1 MALALGLLAF
11 FSVFVWVV
19 FFKFKWLEFSITWAI
34 VTFYVV
40 LHVFL
45 IFIIGLRFMTPYS
58 HDARVVQHTIQLV
71 PRLTEPTLVTKVLV
85 EQSVPVKKGT
95 PLFEFDKTI
104 YAAKVAQLEAQL
116 AAAKQNVLVLKAD
129 VEVST
134 ENVAKAESEVTFAKY
149 QQNLSTSLANQKA
162 GPQEEAQKSIAQL
175 AVAQASVKQTKAELE
190 RSKLKYDSQIDGVNT
205 SVAQVQAEL
214 DAARYFLSNTTLVAP
229 EDGMIVN
236 LQVRPGMVAGDVRVA
251 AIASFIC
258 SNDRYILCPLSQE
271 TIKYIKTGQPTE
283 IMLDMYPGQIFPGKV
298 AEIWRVNGDG
308 QYSPSGML
316 PKFVFLP
323 PDLPQVRFA
332 LKVTFDAKDQSLFP
346 IGAQGGVAVYTTGGA
361 WAALRKISIRTHSW
375 GNWLYPIP
383 F

>member
-1 MALALGLLAF
+1 MALGLGLLAF
-11 FSVFVWVV
+11 FAVFVWVV

-71 PRLTEPTLVTKVLV
+71 PRLTEPTMVTKVLV
-85 EQSVPVKKGT
+85 EQNVEVKKGT

-116 AAAKQNVLVLKAD
+116 AAAKQNVLVLAAD
-129 VEVST
+129 VQVST
-134 ENVAKAESEVTFAKY
+134 ENVAKAEAELTYAKY
-149 QQNLSTSLANQKA
+149 QQKLSTGLASQKA

-175 AVAQASVKQTKAELE
+175 EVAHASVKQANAELE

-205 SVAQVQAEL
+205 TVAQVQADLE
-214 DAARYFLSNTTLVAP
+214 AARYFLNNTTLVAP
-229 EDGMIVN
+229 EDGRVVN
-236 LQVRPGMVAGDVRVA
+236 IQVRPGTVAGDVRIG

-258 SNDRYILCPLSQE
+258 AADRYILCPLSQE
-271 TIKYIKTGQPTE
+271 TIKYVKVGQPTE

-298 AEIWRVNGDG
+298 AEIWKVNGDG
-308 QYSPSGML
+308 QYTPSGFL
-316 PKFVFLP
+316 PKFLLLP

-332 LKVTFDAKDQSLFP
+332 LKVTFDSKDQSLFP
-346 IGAQGGVAVYTTGGA
+346 IGAQGAVAVYTTGGA

-375 GNWLYPIP
+375 GNWLYPLP

>member
-1 MALALGLLAF
+1 MALGLGLLGF
-11 FSVFVWVV
+11 FSLFLWVV
-19 FFKFKWLEFSITWAI
+19 FVKFKWLEFSITWGI
-34 VTFYVV
+34 VSFYVL
-40 LHVFL
+40 LHLFL
-45 IFIIGLRFMTPYS
+45 IFVIGLRFMTPYS

-71 PRLTEPTLVTKVLV
+71 PRLTEPTMVTKVLV
-85 EQSVPVKKGT
+85 EQNVPVKKGT

-116 AAAKQNVLVLKAD
+116 AAAKQNVLVLGAD
-129 VEVST
+129 VNVSQQ
-134 ENVAKAESEVTFAKY
+134 NVAKAESELIYAKY
-149 QQNLSTSLANQKA
+149 QQQLSTGLASQKA

-175 AVAQASVKQTKAELE
+175 QVAEASVKQTKAELE
-190 RSKLKYDSQIDGVNT
+190 RSQLKYDSQINGTNT
-205 SVAQVQAEL
+205 TVAQVEAEL
-214 DAARYFLSNTTLVAP
+214 EAARYFLENTTLVAP

-236 LQVRPGMVAGDVRVA
+236 LQVRPGTIAGDLRIG

-258 SNDRYILCPLSQE
+258 TADRYILCPLSQE
-271 TIKYIKTGQPTE
+271 TMKYVRVGQPTE

-298 AEIWRVNGDG
+298 SEIWKINGDG
-308 QYSPSGML
+308 QYSPSGFL
-316 PKFVFLP
+316 PKFLLLP

-332 LKVTFDAKDQSLFP
+332 LKVNFDAKDQTIFP

-375 GNWLYPIP
+375 GNWLYPLP